1 MNYDQQITLEQA
13 LDLQNKIKSGEM
25 PDIIAFSTNARINNS
40 LENTDVN
47 YVYKN
52 RGKELLLTRSDYATY
67 ILGNNPLPDGY
78 GYPSKDLSI
87 GIYDELPY
95 YFNFNADDWSKN
107 LSFDSNYTTVK
118 KWYQICFRL
127 TDLARVEAESVV
139 SKMERTE
146 INAAQVEYLVKN
158 EVKTKL
164 FYQCGDEVVEQ
175 IRFWIND
182 IEAAKNGTVFS
193 LLTTDY
199 NSLPDEFKALAD
211 KPFAEKYKET
221 LAKPKPSMPAHFEA
235 DWKEAKYKE
244 LEKQL
249 LEATALAET
258 RQARINELEATLQIQ
273 LKHIEIL
280 ENQNSELSIKCSK
293 LSQYAI
299 TNLLNSL

>member
-1 MNYDQQITLEQA
+1 MNTEKQPFWKTA
-13 LDLQNKIKSGEM
+13 SF
-25 PDIIAFSTNARINNS
+25 PFSTGIYNGLDYVSRGYYKHVMENFGRYEEHATANLNS
-40 LENTDVN
+40 YEFKIEHLVVVESM
-47 YVYKN
+47 YKN
-52 RGKELLLTRSDYATY
+52 NLERSKRFDEQGRRILTEIPEKEK
-67 ILGNNPLPDGY
+67 I
-78 GYPSKDLSI
+78 
-87 GIYDELPY
+87 
-95 YFNFNADDWSKN
+95 
-107 LSFDSNYTTVK
+107 
-118 KWYQICFRL
+118 
-127 TDLARVEAESVV
+127 
-139 SKMERTE
+139 E

-199 NSLPDEFKALAD
+199 NSLPDEFKALA
-211 KPFAEKYKET
+211 E
-221 LAKPKPSMPAHFEA
+221 PKPSMPAHFEP